1 MTESELLEEW
11 LLETL
16 ARLFLHTRIYQCS
29 RFFGADVIKTMHL
42 RCPGGCGLRK
52 SKLISAK
59 RLRKKGKKK
68 RSKQKPI
75 ITPSSNDHP
84 I

>member
-75 ITPSSNDHP
+75 TTPSSNDHP